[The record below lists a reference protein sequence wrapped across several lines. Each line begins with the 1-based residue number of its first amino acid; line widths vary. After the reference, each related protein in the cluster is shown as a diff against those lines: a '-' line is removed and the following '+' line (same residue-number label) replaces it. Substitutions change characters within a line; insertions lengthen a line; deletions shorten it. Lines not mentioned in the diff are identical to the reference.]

1 MVYAAIGR
9 FTDGKTD
16 VTEILP
22 TLEHLMF
29 RLTSDNR
36 SAAIATRT
44 DRTQTDD
51 RADGG

>member
-1 MVYAAIGR
+1 MIYAAIGR
-9 FTDGKTD
+9 FADEKID

-22 TLEHLMF
+22 ILERLMF

-36 SAAIATRT
+36 SAAIAART
-44 DRTQTDD
+44 ARTQTDD